1 MILLHLILLNL
12 PWGRPHEKGKALG
25 MGLVACGLY
34 VNTMAAATLSSGDEE
49 IENPLQLQLA
59 LLSNENNSS

>member
-1 MILLHLILLNL
+1 MILLHLSLLNL

-49 IENPLQLQLA
+49 IEKPITTAVSIVIERKQQ
-59 LLSNENNSS
+59 